1 MDDEHDEQ
9 LEPLGKTLLET
20 PFPGEEYFPRP
31 TLDIILCVFFDLH
44 FGHTA
49 FGFSLMLMVRTSNCF
64 LHLSHLNS

>member
-1 MDDEHDEQ
+1 VHDEQ
-9 LEPLGKTLLET
+9 LEVLDETALLEP
-20 PFPGEEYFPRP
+20 PFPDEEYFPRP
-31 TLDIILCVFFDLH
+31 TLDIILWVFFDLH